1 MSTLV
6 LRPRNLE
13 LLHLFYCRL
22 PLYMFYVVWCLR
34 LTSHLLNEYDD
45 DDDDDDDDAK
55 IGIDLIIKLQG
66 LYTRWPKKV
75 SHCQIIKKTY

>member
-1 MSTLV
+1 
-6 LRPRNLE
+6 
-13 LLHLFYCRL
+13 
-22 PLYMFYVVWCLR
+22 VWCLQ

-66 LYTRWPKKV
+66 LYTRWHKKV